1 MHYGMNRGE
10 GMKKWGKVVF
20 AVGLTIIAGI
30 GTGCFSAPQAQPSST
45 ASNHTVEK
53 GSESAKGDT
62 VKTTRITEKPQQTSS
77 VPESD
82 QPKASG
88 SGGSAHG
95 SNQLKQAKP
104 PTSTGDSPVQKESA
118 AQIESKYVS
127 QLSQLE
133 GYYQGQLE
141 AMHNEAVSAKRKGES
156 KTSIYNRYA
165 GEARDLQE
173 DSQAKV
179 NQLLFQYKSQ
189 LKAQHLPVDR
199 VNELRQSYYARI
211 DSAKDQLLQKLK

>member
-20 AVGLTIIAGI
+20 GVGITIVVGT
-30 GTGCFSAPQAQPSST
+30 GTGCFSAPQAQQSST

-62 VKTTRITEKPQQTSS
+62 AKTTRTAEKSQISS
-77 VPESD
+77 IPGSE
-82 QPKASG
+82 QPKAS
-88 SGGSAHG
+88 
-95 SNQLKQAKP
+95 SNSSKLGTDQLKQAKP
-104 PTSTGDSPVQKESA
+104 PNSTGDSPVQKESA
-118 AQIESKYVS
+118 AQIESRYVS

-141 AMHNEAVSAKRKGES
+141 AMHNEAVSARRNGES

-179 NQLLFQYKSQ
+179 NQLLFQYKNQ

-199 VNELRQSYYARI
+199 VNELRQSYYAKI
-211 DSAKDQLLQKLK
+211 DSAKDQLLQKLKE

>member
-1 MHYGMNRGE
+1 
-10 GMKKWGKVVF
+10 MKNLGKVVF
-20 AVGLTIIAGI
+20 AVGLTIIVGTS
-30 GTGCFSAPQAQPSST
+30 TGCFSAPQAKPSST
-45 ASNHTVEK
+45 ASNPTVEK

-62 VKTTRITEKPQQTSS
+62 AKTTRIAEKPQQTPS

-88 SGGSAHG
+88 SSGTAHG
-95 SNQLKQAKP
+95 SNQPAKP
-104 PTSTGDSPVQKESA
+104 LTATADSPVQKESA

-179 NQLLFQYKSQ
+179 NKLLFQYKNQ

-199 VNELRQSYYARI
+199 VNELRQSYYARM